1 MQSASMQ
8 VYRKKIICSFGKCRM
23 DKEFLERN
31 ATNKCCLFRKNLDSF
46 FHFVEGSIS
55 LNLPSCLRK
64 KKSLFL
70 VHRSTILILSRK
82 EEREIYRK
90 IESTRAIFSQNLDCN
105 EKESRRQHRIEHD
118 SRVSFFLRLLGVV
131 DLFHGCTGES
141 HLFRPGEIRGKYRLI
156 GLHCSS

>member
-1 MQSASMQ
+1 
-8 VYRKKIICSFGKCRM
+8 M

-31 ATNKCCLFRKNLDSF
+31 ATNKCCLFRKNYLDSF

-90 IESTRAIFSQNLDCN
+90 IESSRAIFSQNLDCN
-105 EKESRRQHRIEHD
+105 EKESRR
-118 SRVSFFLRLLGVV
+118 
-131 DLFHGCTGES
+131 
-141 HLFRPGEIRGKYRLI
+141 
-156 GLHCSS
+156 